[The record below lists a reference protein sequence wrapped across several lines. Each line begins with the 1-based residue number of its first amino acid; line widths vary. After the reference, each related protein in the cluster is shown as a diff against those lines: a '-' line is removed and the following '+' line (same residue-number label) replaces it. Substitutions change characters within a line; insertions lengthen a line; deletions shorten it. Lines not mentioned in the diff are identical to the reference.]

1 MERQR
6 RDRLR
11 DNGLGS
17 QLTILGAVLRE
28 CHHHSQKLLTEI
40 DLAVQ
45 TAKGKTPE
53 HLSGLPSE
61 STVRLK
67 GTHVD
72 TGDEIL
78 LNLRA
83 DALQNLS
90 LVKLFSLF
98 LGLPAIFFGEEKGE
112 CEKKTQ
118 GISTYLSDPW
128 EGLLQLTRARR
139 SPPRDLIVHRNSL
152 CFFLTFPLLF
162 SGKGSMSSFGPMHL
176 HK

>member
-98 LGLPAIFFGEEKGE
+98 LGLPAIFSGEEKGE
-112 CEKKTQ
+112 CEKKHKEFPH
-118 GISTYLSDPW
+118 TYQIP
-128 EGLLQLTRARR
+128 
-139 SPPRDLIVHRNSL
+139 
-152 CFFLTFPLLF
+152 
-162 SGKGSMSSFGPMHL
+162 GKGSSSSQERGGAPPGI
-176 HK
+176 